1 MRGRRRIA
9 ILFGVAGFIL
19 LLLILALALLNNQSA
34 PTPQPVAEGTP
45 VNGELPDE
53 TQPGFTLPFPQ
64 PPTVDPSTQ
73 LVEVVVSFQTVP
85 RGWQMTEA
93 ELYTDLRI
101 AAEVGS
107 NVITRIEDAVGLY
120 ARRDIFQ
127 GETLTVDLL
136 ARDPRAIGREN
147 FGPSSLIP
155 PGWVAQAIPIDRLS
169 GVAYGM
175 LPGDSIDI
183 IAAFTLVQIDEEFQ
197 SILNNSVSFLLE
209 SVDEEGNRTVG
220 AFIVDPYGR
229 FERLPNN
236 DLAHVIPS
244 EAQRPFLVVMALQN
258 AKVVSVGPWVP
269 PGEVQPPTPTP
280 DPAEPTPTPDPNV
293 APTATPRPPDVLLL
307 ALPPQQQLVLRYA
320 LDSNAPITLGLR
332 GVNDGQLYGA
342 QSVNLE
348 LLLQQFGFQIPP
360 NFNYSLYSLD
370 MMPSD

>member
-9 ILFGVAGFIL
+9 IIFGVAGFIL

-53 TQPGFTLPFPQ
+53 TQSGFTLPFQQ

-107 NVITRIEDAVGLY
+107 NVITRIEDALGLY

-136 ARDPRAIGREN
+136 ARDPRAIGRDN
-147 FGPSSLIP
+147 YGPSSLIP
-155 PGWVAQAIPIDRLS
+155 PGWVAQAIPIDRLT

-183 IAAFTLVQIDEEFQ
+183 LASFTLVQIDEEFQ
-197 SILNNSVSFLLE
+197 SILNNSISFLLE
-209 SVDEEGNRTVG
+209 SVDEEGNRTVA

-236 DLAHVIPS
+236 DLAHVVPS
-244 EAQRPFLVVMALQN
+244 ELQRPMLVVMALQN
-258 AKVVSVGPWVP
+258 AKVVNVGPWVP

-280 DPAEPTPTPDPNV
+280 DPLEPTPTPDPNV
-293 APTATPRPPDVLLL
+293 APTATPQPPDVLLL

-320 LDSNAPITLGLR
+320 LDSNAPITVGLR

-348 LLLQQFGFQIPP
+348 LLLQRFGFQIPP
-360 NFNYSLYSLD
+360 NFNYSLVR
-370 MMPSD
+370 